1 MMSSFLGIIP
11 SPFKKTKAAHGVGAT
26 PTTENSDECSSPPA
40 PELPPYTVSS
50 SLSSSSNGSYDVDT
64 SPRLAQTPGND
75 IQGDIAQWYKRQW
88 KTCKQDNAR
97 LRTLLDSRPP
107 VSSMSGR
114 GKNKMTLF
122 NMPHED
128 VSNTVQLRNLTTAF
142 IWPTNKFLFFQ
153 GAWTVYNAKT
163 PHPFAKYV
171 MDAVQLSPELEG
183 FENDYYRDV
192 ALPIVSAK
200 LSNLRGNMITRCGVT
215 FNSEYFFIMHNWICL

>member
-1 MMSSFLGIIP
+1 MMSSIIGLIA
-11 SPFKKTKAAHGVGAT
+11 SPFKQTKAAHGVGAT
-26 PTTENSDECSSPPA
+26 RTIKNADGCSSPPA
-40 PELPPYTVSS
+40 LPAFTVSS
-50 SLSSSSNGSYDVDT
+50 SMSSSSSSNGSADVDT
-64 SPRLAQTPGND
+64 SPGVAQPPVND
-75 IQGDIAQWYKRQW
+75 IREDIARWYKRQW
-88 KTCKQDNAR
+88 QTCQQDNAR

-171 MDAVQLSPELEG
+171 MDAVQLSPDLEG